1 MTLNLDNIGGIRCI
15 PAGAAAQTTYGYAPS
30 GREAYTPSRRGWIS
44 VNRATV
50 GGVEYGLLVP
60 NPPAPTKP
68 VLDVRGRVYLSGAK
82 ILSDAD
88 EHFADGGYL
97 GTMNAQW
104 RFRVYEEAS
113 RQTLVSDETVTIPV
127 LGVLPGS
134 YAGQL
139 RVDNLTMP
147 PASLQNVDFNST
159 PPGRAG
165 YAVPIC
171 ANGGDVRCINYLA
184 DGCALNADPRLVV
197 DWLVPG
203 VLGLDFQW
211 RISFTPFPTT

>member
-1 MTLNLDNIGGIRCI
+1 MILDFDNIGGIRCI

-60 NPPAPTKP
+60 NPPAPANP
-68 VLDVRGRVYLSGAK
+68 VLDVRGRVYLAGAK

-88 EHFADGGYL
+88 EHFSDGGYL
-97 GTMNAQW
+97 GTVDAQW
-104 RFRVYEEAS
+104 RFRVYSDTS

-134 YAGQL
+134 YSGQL

-147 PASLQNVDFNST
+147 PASLQDTEIGTT
-159 PPGRAG
+159 PDERAL
-165 YAVPIC
+165 YAVPIR
-171 ANGGDVRCINYLA
+171 ANGAAVRCINYLA
-184 DGCALNADPRLVV
+184 QGCVLDADPRLVV
-197 DWLVPG
+197 DWLVPS
-203 VLGLDFQW
+203 VFGLDFQW
-211 RISFTPFPTT
+211 RINHDPMI